1 MTRSYL
7 GRSIAAAAAVT
18 AVLAGCSVDGQPS
31 SATLTDP
38 AVQVDAL
45 DTGNYPTRARAPFG
59 RAVTDPARVEA
70 TRMAQFVLAPF
81 EVNPDL
87 THGQWPIGEL
97 DDAAGISRAVTP
109 GAANVPANTAFVTG
123 YVTTADNGE
132 ANVGATRHLLR
143 HAVLKYRSPADA
155 ATAAEQ
161 MSAAVAQVDNKPI
174 VPLDGAPGTRTVIQD
189 FGASTAILAVTAHD
203 SYVFFDRYYGPTP
216 QFRSG
221 ESLAR
226 IANAIT
232 QQEIYIDEFTPTPD
246 GEAPLIDPDTI
257 LIYALPFTADYL
269 RANPGSPDR
278 GAVYGPRGIAH
289 TSTDPATDFEMLTK
303 VGADATA
310 VENSAVFRAD
320 TAEDARTYVDSVL
333 GSNRA
338 RGWTDASSPP
348 GYPTATCQ
356 KHPTSQAHSC
366 ALTVGRYGAQI
377 IGNTKTDAHQ
387 QASAQYLI
395 LTTADQ
401 RAR

>member
-18 AVLAGCSVDGQPS
+18 AVLAGCTVDGQPS
-31 SATLTDP
+31 SAIFADP

-45 DTGNYPTRARAPFG
+45 DTGDYPTRARAAFG
-59 RAVTDPARVEA
+59 RAVTDPERVEA
-70 TRMAQFVLAPF
+70 SRMAQFVLAPF

-87 THGQWPIGEL
+87 TNGRWPVGEF
-97 DDAAGISRAVTP
+97 DDAAGIGRAVVP
-109 GAANVPANTAFVTG
+109 GAADVPANAEFVTG
-123 YVTTADNGE
+123 FVTTADNGD
-132 ANVGATRHLLR
+132 ANVGAARHLLR

-155 ATAAEQ
+155 SAAAEQ
-161 MSAAVAQVDNKPI
+161 MSAAVAEIDNKPI

-203 SYVFFDRYYGPTP
+203 LYVFFDRYYGPTT

-221 ESLAR
+221 ESLVR
-226 IANAIT
+226 MANAIT
-232 QQEIYIDEFTPTPD
+232 QQKIFIDEFTPTPD
-246 GEAPLIDPDTI
+246 GETPLIDPDAI
-257 LIYALPFTADYL
+257 LIYALPLTAAYL
-269 RANPGSPDR
+269 RANPDSPDR

-289 TSTDPATDFEMLTK
+289 TSTDPVTDFEVLTK
-303 VGADATA
+303 IGSDANA

-320 TAEDARTYVDSVL
+320 TAEGARTYLDSFL
-333 GSNRA
+333 GSNRT
-338 RGWTDASSPP
+338 RGWTGADNPP
-348 GYPTATCQ
+348 GLPIASCQ

-366 ALTVGRYGAQI
+366 ALTVGRYGAQV

-401 RAR
+401 RAH